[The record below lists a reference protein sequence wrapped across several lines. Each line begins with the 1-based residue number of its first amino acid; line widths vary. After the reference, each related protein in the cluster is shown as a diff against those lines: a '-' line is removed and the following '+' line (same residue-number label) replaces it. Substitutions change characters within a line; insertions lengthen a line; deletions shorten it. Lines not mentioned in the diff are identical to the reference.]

1 VERKDLLKEISD
13 KLGTSASIPLFEG
26 NQGRLFKIKTDEQ
39 AYLIKSANQNNWW
52 SKSINRWSIKH
63 EYKIYEELENLDGI
77 PNCYGLTKDG
87 SLVLEYIDGE
97 SYRSKQFELD
107 GNDQF
112 FDSLLELIKSMHDK
126 GIAHGDLKRK
136 DNLLV
141 DKNLS
146 PYLID
151 FGTALIKNNH
161 SGIFKKIIFNF
172 LQKTDLNAW
181 VKHKYKRSYDK
192 ISDKDKG
199 YYSPTFVE
207 KFYRKFIKRI

>member
-1 VERKDLLKEISD
+1 VEREDLLKTISE

-26 NQGRLFKIKTDEQ
+26 NQGRLFKIETDEK
-39 AYLIKSANQNNWW
+39 AYLIKSANQDHWW
-52 SKSINRWSIKH
+52 SKAINRWSIRH
-63 EYKIYEELENLDGI
+63 EFKIYEILENLDGI
-77 PNCYGLTKDG
+77 PKCYGLTKDG

-112 FDSLLELIKSMHDK
+112 FNSLLELIKSMHDK

-141 DKNLS
+141 GGDLN

-151 FGTALIKNNH
+151 FGTALIKENR
-161 SGIFKKIIFNF
+161 SGFFKKIIFNF
-172 LQKTDLNAW
+172 LKKTDLNAW

-192 ISDKDKG
+192 ISEKDKD
-199 YYSPTFVE
+199 YYSPTFIE